1 MNRKD
6 LYKGFNEVDS
16 DILER
21 SETVFKNKKK
31 PVWLKWGAIAACLCL
46 VVSIAIPVLH
56 HKGGPDTQDPY
67 DSPVESSALL
77 YFNGALYEC
86 CDNPQALKKLG
97 LQSEITAETAGEHVA
112 NIELGGVVEYQETT
126 SQTDKELFQYA
137 PAPSRAVYVLRD
149 GDNYMAVIFVRTY
162 FPDDPNAYN
171 DLAEVYR
178 FYGIEDAE
186 DIASIT
192 QVDWNSGKITG
203 AEITDDGAISEF
215 YRLTTDI
222 VNFISMDNDA
232 FQERVFGDV
241 PEENAPEAHNAFAK
255 DSQTIRIETV
265 DGHRFFVSV
274 YLNYGYLYSGQ
285 AMAYHQITP
294 ELNAWFNEYLK

>member
-6 LYKGFNEVDS
+6 LYTGFTEVDD

-21 SETVFKNKKK
+21 SETASRGKKK

-67 DSPVESSALL
+67 DSPVESMALL
-77 YFNGALYEC
+77 YLNGALYEC
-86 CDNPQALKKLG
+86 FDDSQALKRLG

-112 NIELGGVVEYQETT
+112 NIELGGIVDYQETV

-149 GDNYMAVIFVRTY
+149 GDNYMAAVFVRTY
-162 FPDDPNAYN
+162 FPDDPDAYS

-178 FYGIEDAE
+178 IYGIEDAG
-186 DIASIT
+186 DIASIA
-192 QVDWNSGKITG
+192 QVDWNRGKVTG
-203 AEITDDGAISEF
+203 AEITDADTIAEF
-215 YRLTTDI
+215 YALTTDI
-222 VNFISMDNDA
+222 VNFVSMDNDA
-232 FQERVFGDV
+232 FQVRVFGDV
-241 PEENAPEAHNAFAK
+241 PEEKAQEVHNAFA
-255 DSQTIRIETV
+255 DDQQTIRIETT
-265 DGHRFFVSV
+265 DGHRFFVSI
-274 YLNYGYLYSGQ
+274 YLNYGYLYSSGG
-285 AMAYHQITP
+285 MAYHLITS
-294 ELNAWFNEYLK
+294 ELNDWFNEYLK

>member
-6 LYKGFNEVDS
+6 LYHGFNEVDD

-21 SETVFKNKKK
+21 SETASRSKKK

-56 HKGGPDTQDPY
+56 YKGGFGSQSLSDDV
-67 DSPVESSALL
+67 VEPIVLL
-77 YFNGALYEC
+77 YLNGALYEC
-86 CDNPQALKKLG
+86 FDDPQAQKRLG
-97 LQSEITAETAGEHVA
+97 LPAEITAEVAGEHVV
-112 NIELGGVVEYQETT
+112 NIEVGGIVEYQETV

-149 GDNYMAVIFVRTY
+149 GNKYMAVVFVRTY
-162 FPDDPNAYN
+162 FPDDPKAHS

-178 FYGIEDAE
+178 FYGIEDAG
-186 DIASIT
+186 DIVSIA
-192 QVDWNSGKITG
+192 QVDWDRGRITG
-203 AEITDDGAISEF
+203 AEITDSDVIAEF
-215 YRLTTDI
+215 YALTTDI
-222 VNFISMDNDA
+222 VNFVSMDNDV
-232 FQERVFGDV
+232 FQDRMFGNV
-241 PEENAPEAHNAFAK
+241 PEENAPEAHNAFA
-255 DSQTIRIETV
+255 DDQQTIRLETV
-265 DGHRFFVSV
+265 DGHRFFVSI

-294 ELNAWFNEYLK
+294 ELTEWFNEHLK

>member
-6 LYKGFNEVDS
+6 LYNGFNEVDD

-21 SETVFKNKKK
+21 SETASRSKKK

-56 HKGGPDTQDPY
+56 HKGGPGSQDPI
-67 DSPVESSALL
+67 DDFPAVAALL

-86 CDNPQALKKLG
+86 CDIPQALERLG
-97 LQSEITAETAGEHVA
+97 LPSEITPEIAGEHVA
-112 NIELGGVVEYQETT
+112 NIELGGIMDYQETV

-149 GDNYMAVIFVRTY
+149 GDNYMAAVFARTY
-162 FPDDPNAYN
+162 FPDDPNAYS

-178 FYGIEDAE
+178 IYGIEDAG

-192 QVDWNSGKITG
+192 QVDWNRGKVIG
-203 AEITDDGAISEF
+203 AEITDADAISEF
-215 YRLTTDI
+215 YALTTDI
-222 VNFISMDNDA
+222 VNFVSMDNDA

-241 PEENAPEAHNAFAK
+241 PEENAPEAHNAFA
-255 DSQTIRIETV
+255 DDLQVLRIETTE
-265 DGHRFFVSV
+265 GLRFFVNIYPS
-274 YLNYGYLYSGQ
+274 YGYLYSSG
-285 AMAYHQITP
+285 AMAYHLITP
-294 ELNAWFNEYLK
+294 ELNEWLNEYLK